1 MKVIRFQEWRND
13 KVGLFETL
21 NSIIEFEFFQDY
33 PPDELDL
40 LFNLMFDNRVVSS
53 VFHEKSMIE
62 TVTVLAL
69 RFKGKWN
76 DLYTWFNINHPFNAS
91 SVETYS
97 ELVKS
102 LDEREISN
110 DKVNMESAYNS
121 NDFVNES
128 KVTDV
133 SNDSGDSST
142 DKSFTRTRESLQ
154 ALTIRKSMI
163 EKEVFI
169 DGIFRD
175 IITMICLAVY

>member
-1 MKVIRFQEWRND
+1 MKIIRYQEWRND
-13 KVGLFETL
+13 KTGLFETL
-21 NSIIEFEFFQDY
+21 RNIVEFDFFKDY

-62 TVTVLAL
+62 TATVLAL

-76 DLYTWFNINHPFNAS
+76 DLYSWFNIEHPFNAS

-97 ELVKS
+97 ELSSS
-102 LDEREISN
+102 LDNREVSN

-133 SNDSGDSST
+133 NSDTSNSSS